1 MKTRRKLI
9 LLLTVTALLLS
20 LLTACG
26 GGGGDAL
33 KGKWE
38 GTNNDEREVTRE
50 FDGKGKA
57 KLTTELG
64 IKLEGEY
71 TIDGHALVIS
81 MPAWDKDQ
89 TFQFVIVSNN
99 LIMTNDNEYQP
110 SYDLTKK

>member
-1 MKTRRKLI
+1 MI
-9 LLLTVTALLLS
+9 LLLTVTAVLLS
-20 LLTACG
+20 LLTACGG

-38 GTNNDEREVTRE
+38 GTNDDKSQVTWE

-89 TFQFVIVSNN
+89 TFQFVVVSNN